1 MSLLSP
7 IAASEIH
14 ALLKPQKTTAVD
26 LGEATSA
33 AAISDLLDREGL
45 TEEALASHLNNLILG
60 GDTSAI
66 KIRAIEDAL
75 KLHGH
80 LQNRQDTGSN
90 VHVNIIIQ
98 DSEFGG
104 ANPILVPR

>member
-1 MSLLSP
+1 MPLLSP
-7 IAASEIH
+7 IAANEIH
-14 ALLKPQKTTAVD
+14 ALLKPQKTTPLEIGD
-26 LGEATSA
+26 PSA

-66 KIRAIEDAL
+66 TIRAIEDAL

-104 ANPILVPR
+104 ANPIL